1 MREQSIIIRKEAF
14 YNRRGLGLASDEEAY
29 TKLGIKKGKVLSI
42 GRVRLWEGQVK
53 EQVEGERKGRI

>member
-42 GRVRLWEGQVK
+42 GRVRL
-53 EQVEGERKGRI
+53 